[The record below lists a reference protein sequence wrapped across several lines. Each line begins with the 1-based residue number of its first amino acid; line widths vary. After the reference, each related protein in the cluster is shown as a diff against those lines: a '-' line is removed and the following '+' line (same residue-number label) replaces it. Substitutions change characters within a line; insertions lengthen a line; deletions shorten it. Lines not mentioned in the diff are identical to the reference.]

1 MRVSHKE
8 MKKRINQQV
17 SQITDEELFRSSAFA
32 AYLTDITE
40 SAVNQFKRK
49 IRVWVYYNTDP
60 KAFIACTD
68 NKHIYINAGNDI
80 TNSFPTR
87 QLKVDSLIG
96 LDAHE
101 IGHVLFTDFRAS
113 KVYFDEMEA
122 GRLYPTPDYTLNEEE
137 TEALQELRDDLIA
150 GALNKAVL
158 MRAAKQIM
166 NCLEDAYVESRIIDR
181 FPGKFANGICLNNIR
196 FCEMMP
202 SIDEQLINGNY
213 KFSVFCNL
221 LIQYCRSGDINNRE
235 GYSGDVLDRFY
246 KLLPIVDNA
255 IYDDNMKQRFDAT
268 NRILLALWDY
278 IEDIKADAEQ
288 YQKDHKAGNDETD
301 QEVADK
307 LSSQIVKLG
316 RMALGST
323 KPIPSKKS
331 GYGEEAVEKRKEI
344 QKVMEEE
351 LGRLELIKTEDIE
364 EGEDGGVEF
373 NLDYEGTGYK
383 DAANDISRLLS
394 SVAQELVEQQMNQ
407 ELSEELQE
415 AANEIRL
422 GNAHKGIKI
431 IVNRMSEVPDTY
443 INQYQSIAP
452 PLLTISKQMQKRLQ
466 RILREQ
472 AFVGKMTGLHMGRRV
487 EPRLLMDQ
495 EGRYFSKNKL
505 PGEKKNLAVALL
517 LDESGSMC
525 SNDRVT
531 SARAAAIVVYDFCK
545 AMDVPVLIM
554 GHTEY
559 HDVEMY
565 AYTDFDSRDARDRY
579 RLMDISARCGNRDG
593 AALRYV
599 AERLMK
605 QPEENRLLMLV
616 SDGQPAGDGYIGTA
630 AEADLRGIKKEFTN
644 QGMLFV
650 AAAIGSDKE
659 NIERIYDDAFL
670 DITDL
675 TKLPMLL
682 VKKIEKELR
691 G

>member
-1 MRVSHKE
+1 MRLSHKE

-49 IRVWVYYNTDP
+49 IRVWVSYNMDP

-122 GRLYPTPDYTLNEEE
+122 GRLYHTPDYTLNEEE

-202 SIDEQLINGNY
+202 SIDEQLKNGHY

-246 KLLPIVDNA
+246 MLLPIVDNA

-307 LSSQIVKLG
+307 LSSQIIKLG

-351 LGRLELIKTEDIE
+351 LGRLELIKTEVIE

-373 NLDYEGTGYK
+373 NLDFEGTGYE
-383 DAANDISRLLS
+383 DAAND
-394 SVAQELVEQQMNQ
+394 
-407 ELSEELQE
+407 
-415 AANEIRL
+415 IRL

-525 SNDRVT
+525 SFDRVT
-531 SARAAAIVVYDFCK
+531 SARATAIVVYDFCK
-545 AMDVPVLIM
+545 AMDVPVMIM

-559 HDVEMY
+559 NDVEMY
-565 AYTDFDSRDARDRY
+565 AYTDFDSRDPRDRY

-650 AAAIGSDKE
+650 AVAIGSDKE

>member
-1 MRVSHKE
+1 
-8 MKKRINQQV
+8 
-17 SQITDEELFRSSAFA
+17 
-32 AYLTDITE
+32 
-40 SAVNQFKRK
+40 
-49 IRVWVYYNTDP
+49 
-60 KAFIACTD
+60 
-68 NKHIYINAGNDI
+68 
-80 TNSFPTR
+80 
-87 QLKVDSLIG
+87 
-96 LDAHE
+96 
-101 IGHVLFTDFRAS
+101 
-113 KVYFDEMEA
+113 
-122 GRLYPTPDYTLNEEE
+122 
-137 TEALQELRDDLIA
+137 
-150 GALNKAVL
+150 
-158 MRAAKQIM
+158 
-166 NCLEDAYVESRIIDR
+166 
-181 FPGKFANGICLNNIR
+181 
-196 FCEMMP
+196 
-202 SIDEQLINGNY
+202 
-213 KFSVFCNL
+213 
-221 LIQYCRSGDINNRE
+221 
-235 GYSGDVLDRFY
+235 
-246 KLLPIVDNA
+246 
-255 IYDDNMKQRFDAT
+255 
-268 NRILLALWDY
+268 
-278 IEDIKADAEQ
+278 
-288 YQKDHKAGNDETD
+288 
-301 QEVADK
+301 
-307 LSSQIVKLG
+307 
-316 RMALGST
+316 
-323 KPIPSKKS
+323 
-331 GYGEEAVEKRKEI
+331 
-344 QKVMEEE
+344 
-351 LGRLELIKTEDIE
+351 
-364 EGEDGGVEF
+364 
-373 NLDYEGTGYK
+373 
-383 DAANDISRLLS
+383 
-394 SVAQELVEQQMNQ
+394 
-407 ELSEELQE
+407 
-415 AANEIRL
+415 
-422 GNAHKGIKI
+422 
-431 IVNRMSEVPDTY
+431 
-443 INQYQSIAP
+443 
-452 PLLTISKQMQKRLQ
+452 
-466 RILREQ
+466 
-472 AFVGKMTGLHMGRRV
+472 MGRRV